1 MAQITIEVPDDLST
15 QLLQLG
21 DQLPELLRQCLVKP
35 PLPAQVYRY
44 ILNFLSSQP
53 TPSEIAQFRPTPE
66 MQSRLLT
73 LLSRRQGGDLT
84 PAEQQELDEYERIE
98 HLMILLK
105 TGNLSFLAGQCGNHL
120 DVFP

>member
-21 DQLPELLRQCLVKP
+21 DQLPELLRQCLVQP
-35 PLPAQVYRY
+35 PLPVQVYRY

-84 PAEQQELDEYERIE
+84 PPEQQELDEYERIE

-105 TGNLSFLAGQCGNHL
+105 TGNLSFLAGQFGKE
-120 DVFP
+120 